1 MKESMTKITMPGLMP
16 VDFEMRSANKST
28 PPGLICSR
36 SISPTPIPMMIPPR
50 IAFVMTGKFNNPFKG
65 ANQSIMVEVK
75 TSPIIAF
82 IK

>member
-1 MKESMTKITMPGLMP
+1 MKESMTKITMPGLIP

-28 PPGLICSR
+28 PPGLICNR
-36 SISPTPIPMMIPPR
+36 SIMPTPIPMMIPPR
-50 IAFVMTGKFNNPFKG
+50 IAFVMIGRFNKPFKG

-75 TSPIIAF
+75 TSPIIAL

>member
-36 SISPTPIPMMIPPR
+36 SIIPTPIPIMIPHR
-50 IAFVMTGKFNNPFKG
+50 IAFVMIGRFNKPFKG
-65 ANQSIMVEVK
+65 ASQSIMVEVK
-75 TSPIIAF
+75 TSPIIAL

>member
-36 SISPTPIPMMIPPR
+36 SISPTPIPMMIPLE
-50 IAFVMTGKFNNPFKG
+50 
-65 ANQSIMVEVK
+65 SH
-75 TSPIIAF
+75 S
-82 IK
+82 